1 MMIAFID
8 SVAIWFPGSLALFA
22 LICASGFF
30 SGSETAIF
38 YLSRKELRQF
48 SKGKPSEQIV
58 AALAADADRL
68 LTAVLFWNLLINLS
82 YFAVAGVIAKK
93 LADAGMTAGAGF
105 FSVGSLLAII
115 LFGEVLPKSMSIVF
129 RKKIAIMVSW
139 PLAISV
145 RLLDPIIPLLQNIS
159 RMMRRTFWPQIQKES
174 YLHSED
180 LERAVDASGAT
191 EEVIRHER
199 QILHNILDL
208 SEMLVEEAM
217 RPRGTYLTFNM
228 PLKLEDLTKI
238 TPNTDYIILRKREN
252 DSDEIDRIISLTELS
267 SFTEKTLNQKSK
279 RVIHVPWCANL
290 ADVFSRFQLEDCQF
304 ASVVDEYGETIG
316 IVSHDDIIDT
326 ILSPEPS
333 RAKRILRR
341 EPVREVEPGVYHI
354 EGITTLRYL
363 CRKLQQDYEIADD
376 GLLTVAGMFHEK
388 LEHIPEVGDVCDWQG
403 FQLKVIE
410 VRKLG
415 HLIAELRKMEP
426 AGEAPAAE
434 E

>member
-1 MMIAFID
+1 MIIAFID
-8 SVAIWFPGSLALFA
+8 TMAIWFPGSLALLA
-22 LICASGFF
+22 LTCASGFF

-38 YLSRKELRQF
+38 YLSRAELRQF

-82 YFAVAGVIAKK
+82 YFAVAGVIAKR
-93 LADAGMTAGAGF
+93 LADEGMTMAAGV

-115 LFGEVLPKSMSIVF
+115 LFGEVLPKSLSIVF
-129 RKKIAIMVSW
+129 RKKIAVAVSW

-145 RLLDPIIPLLQNIS
+145 RVLDPVIPLLQNIS
-159 RMMRRTFWPQIQKES
+159 RLMRRTFWPLIQKES
-174 YLHSED
+174 YLHSAD
-180 LERAVDASGAT
+180 LERAVDASGAS

-228 PLKLEDLTKI
+228 PLKLEDLTRI

-252 DSDEIDRIISLTELS
+252 NSDEINQIISLTDLS
-267 SFTEKTLNQKSK
+267 SFTEKSLNQRSK
-279 RVIHVPWCANL
+279 RIIHVPWCANL
-290 ADVFSRFQLEDCQF
+290 ADVFSRFQTEDCHF

-316 IVSHDDIIDT
+316 IATYADIIDT

-341 EPVREVEPGVYHI
+341 EPVREVSPGVYHV

-388 LEHIPEVGDVCDWQG
+388 LERIPEVGDLCDWQG
-403 FQLKVIE
+403 FQLEVIE

-415 HLIAELRKMEP
+415 HLIAELKKVEP
-426 AGEAPAAE
+426 PANAELAE

>member
-1 MMIAFID
+1 MIALID
-8 SVAIWFPGSLALFA
+8 TIAIWFPGALALLA

-38 YLSRKELRQF
+38 YLSRAELRQF
-48 SKGKPSEQIV
+48 SKGKSSEQIV

-82 YFAVAGVIAKK
+82 YFAVAGVIAKE
-93 LADAGMTAGAGF
+93 LADEGQTAAAGF
-105 FSVGSLLAII
+105 FTVGSLLAII
-115 LFGEVLPKSMSIVF
+115 LFGEVLPKSLSIVF

-139 PLAISV
+139 PLAFSIRV
-145 RLLDPIIPLLQNIS
+145 LDPVIPLLQKIS
-159 RMMRRTFWPQIQKES
+159 RMMRRTFWPHIQKES

-180 LERAVDASGAT
+180 LERAVDASGAS

-208 SEMLVEEAM
+208 SEILVEEAM

-228 PLKLEDLTKI
+228 PLQLEDLTRI
-238 TPNTDYIILRKREN
+238 TPNTDYIILRKQGV
-252 DSDEIDRIISLTELS
+252 DSEEIDRIISLSELS
-267 SFTEKTLNQKSK
+267 SFSTSSLNKKSK
-279 RVIHVPWCANL
+279 RVIHVPWCSNL
-290 ADVFSRFQLEDCQF
+290 ADVYTRFQAEECNF

-316 IVSHDDIIDT
+316 IVAFDDIIDT

-333 RAKRILRR
+333 RARRILRR
-341 EPVREVEPGVYHI
+341 DPVREVEPGVYHV

-363 CRKLQQDYEIADD
+363 CRKLQQEYEIADD

-388 LEHIPEVGDVCDWQG
+388 LERIPEVGDVCDWQG
-403 FQLKVIE
+403 YQLEVIE

-415 HLIAELRKMEP
+415 HLVAELKP
-426 AGEAPAAE
+426 QPPGESE
-434 E
+434 EEED

>member
-1 MMIAFID
+1 MIALID
-8 SVAIWFPGSLALFA
+8 TIAIWFPGALALLA

-38 YLSRKELRQF
+38 YLSRAELRQF
-48 SKGKPSEQIV
+48 SKGKSSEQIV

-82 YFAVAGVIAKK
+82 YFAVSGVIAKE
-93 LADAGMTAGAGF
+93 LADEGQTAAAGF
-105 FSVGSLLAII
+105 FTVGSLLAII
-115 LFGEVLPKSMSIVF
+115 LFGEVLPKSLSIVF
-129 RKKIAIMVSW
+129 RKKIAILVSW
-139 PLAISV
+139 PLAFSIRV
-145 RLLDPIIPLLQNIS
+145 LDPVIPLLQKIS
-159 RMMRRTFWPQIQKES
+159 RLMRRTFWPHIQKES

-180 LERAVDASGAT
+180 LERAVDASGAS

-208 SEMLVEEAM
+208 SEILVEEAM

-228 PLKLEDLTKI
+228 PLQLEDLTRI
-238 TPNTDYIILRKREN
+238 TPNTDYIILRKQGV
-252 DSDEIDRIISLTELS
+252 DSEEIDRIISLSELS
-267 SFTEKTLNQKSK
+267 SFSTSSLNKKSK
-279 RVIHVPWCANL
+279 RVIHVPWCSNL
-290 ADVFSRFQLEDCQF
+290 ADVYTRFQAEECNF

-316 IVSHDDIIDT
+316 IVAFDDIIDT

-333 RAKRILRR
+333 RARRILRR
-341 EPVREVEPGVYHI
+341 DPVREVEPGVYHV

-363 CRKLQQDYEIADD
+363 CRKLQQEYEIADD

-388 LEHIPEVGDVCDWQG
+388 LERIPEVGDVCDWQG
-403 FQLKVIE
+403 YQLEVIE

-415 HLIAELRKMEP
+415 HLVAELKP
-426 AGEAPAAE
+426 QPPGESE
-434 E
+434 EKED

>member
-1 MMIAFID
+1 MMIALID
-8 SVAIWFPGSLALFA
+8 TVAIWFPGSLALLA
-22 LICASGFF
+22 LIFASGFF

-38 YLSRKELRQF
+38 YLSRSELRKF
-48 SKGKPSEQIV
+48 SKGKPSEQVV

-82 YFAVAGVIAKK
+82 YFAVAGVIARR
-93 LADAGMTAGAGF
+93 LADQGMTAAAGVF
-105 FSVGSLLAII
+105 TVGSLLAII
-115 LFGEVLPKSMSIVF
+115 LFGEVLPKSLSIVF
-129 RKKIAIMVSW
+129 RKKIAILVSW
-139 PLAISV
+139 PLAVSV
-145 RLLDPIIPLLQNIS
+145 RLLDPVIPLLQQIS
-159 RMMRRTFWPQIQKES
+159 RLMRRTFWPHIQKES

-180 LERAVDASGAT
+180 LERAVDASGSS

-208 SEMLVEEAM
+208 SEILVEEAM

-228 PLKLEDLTKI
+228 PVQLEDLTRI
-238 TPNTDYIILRKREN
+238 TPETDYIILRKRDTET
-252 DSDEIDRIISLTELS
+252 DEIERIISLTELS
-267 SFTEKTLNQKSK
+267 SFSEKMLNQKSK

-290 ADVFSRFQLEDCQF
+290 SDVYSRFQAEECHF

-326 ILSPEPS
+326 LLSPEPS

-341 EPVREVEPGVYHI
+341 EPVREVAPGVYHV

-388 LEHIPEVGDVCDWQG
+388 LEHIPEVGDICDWLD
-403 FQLKVIE
+403 FELEVIE

-415 HLIAELRKMEP
+415 HLIAELREKMP
-426 AGEAPAAE
+426 VE
-434 E
+434 ESPEVE

>member
-1 MMIAFID
+1 
-8 SVAIWFPGSLALFA
+8 
-22 LICASGFF
+22 
-30 SGSETAIF
+30 
-38 YLSRKELRQF
+38 LRQF

-341 EPVREVEPGVYHI
+341 EPVREVEPAVYHI

-403 FQLKVIE
+403 FQLKVI
-410 VRKLG
+410 
-415 HLIAELRKMEP
+415 
-426 AGEAPAAE
+426 
-434 E
+434 

>member
-1 MMIAFID
+1 MIALID
-8 SVAIWFPGSLALFA
+8 TIAIWFPGALALLA

-38 YLSRKELRQF
+38 YLSRAELRQF
-48 SKGKPSEQIV
+48 SKGKSSEQIV

-82 YFAVAGVIAKK
+82 YFAVSGVIAKE
-93 LADAGMTAGAGF
+93 LADEGQPAAAGF
-105 FSVGSLLAII
+105 FTVGSLLAII
-115 LFGEVLPKSMSIVF
+115 LFGEVLPKSLSIVF

-139 PLAISV
+139 PLAFSIRV
-145 RLLDPIIPLLQNIS
+145 LDPVIPMLQNIS
-159 RMMRRTFWPQIQKES
+159 RLMRRTFWPHIQKES

-180 LERAVDASGAT
+180 LERAVDASGAS

-208 SEMLVEEAM
+208 SEILVEEAM
-217 RPRGTYLTFNM
+217 RPRGTYLTFKM
-228 PLKLEDLTKI
+228 PLQLEDLTRI
-238 TPNTDYIILRKREN
+238 TPNTDYIILRKQGV
-252 DSDEIDRIISLTELS
+252 DSEEIDRIISLSELS
-267 SFTEKTLNQKSK
+267 SFSTSSLNKKSK
-279 RVIHVPWCANL
+279 RVIHVPWCSNL
-290 ADVFSRFQLEDCQF
+290 ADVYTRFQAEECNF

-316 IVSHDDIIDT
+316 IVAFDDIIDT

-333 RAKRILRR
+333 RARRILRR
-341 EPVREVEPGVYHI
+341 DPVREVESGVYHV

-363 CRKLQQDYEIADD
+363 CRKLQQEYEIADD

-388 LEHIPEVGDVCDWQG
+388 LERIPEVGDVCDWQG
-403 FQLKVIE
+403 YQLQVIE

-415 HLIAELRKMEP
+415 HLVAELKP
-426 AGEAPAAE
+426 QPPGDSE
-434 E
+434 EEED

>member
-1 MMIAFID
+1 MMIALID
-8 SVAIWFPGSLALFA
+8 TVAIWFPGSLALLA
-22 LICASGFF
+22 LIFASGFF
-30 SGSETAIF
+30 SGS
-38 YLSRKELRQF
+38 ELRQF

-82 YFAVAGVIAKK
+82 YFAVAGVIARR
-93 LADAGMTAGAGF
+93 LADQGMTAAAGVF
-105 FSVGSLLAII
+105 TVGSLLAII
-115 LFGEVLPKSMSIVF
+115 LFGEVLPKSLSIVF

-139 PLAISV
+139 PLAVSV
-145 RLLDPIIPLLQNIS
+145 RLLDPVIPLLQNIS
-159 RMMRRTFWPQIQKES
+159 RLMRRTFWPHIQKES

-180 LERAVDASGAT
+180 LERAVDASGSS

-208 SEMLVEEAM
+208 SEILVEEAM

-228 PLKLEDLTKI
+228 PVQLEDLTRI
-238 TPNTDYIILRKREN
+238 TPNTDYIILRKRDTET
-252 DSDEIDRIISLTELS
+252 DEIERIISLTELS
-267 SFTEKTLNQKSK
+267 SFSEKMLNQKSK

-290 ADVFSRFQLEDCQF
+290 SDVYSRFQAEDCHF

-326 ILSPEPS
+326 LLSPEPS

-341 EPVREVEPGVYHI
+341 EPVREVAPGVYHV

-363 CRKLQQDYEIADD
+363 CRKLQQEYEIADD

-388 LEHIPEVGDVCDWQG
+388 LEHLPEVGDVCDWLG
-403 FQLKVIE
+403 FELEVIE

-415 HLIAELRKMEP
+415 HLIAELREKMPVNETP
-426 AGEAPAAE
+426 DVE
-434 E
+434 

>member
-8 SVAIWFPGSLALFA
+8 TIAIWFPGSLALLA
-22 LICASGFF
+22 LTCASGFF

-38 YLSRKELRQF
+38 YLSRAELRQF

-82 YFAVAGVIAKK
+82 YFAVAGVIAKR
-93 LADAGMTAGAGF
+93 LADEGMTVAAGV

-115 LFGEVLPKSMSIVF
+115 LFGEVLPKSLSIVF
-129 RKKIAIMVSW
+129 RKKIAVAVSW
-139 PLAISV
+139 PLAVSV
-145 RLLDPIIPLLQNIS
+145 RALDPVIPLLQNIS
-159 RMMRRTFWPQIQKES
+159 RLMRRTFWPQIQKES
-174 YLHSED
+174 YLHSAD
-180 LERAVDASGAT
+180 LERAVDASGAS

-217 RPRGTYLTFNM
+217 RPRGTYLTFNT
-228 PLKLEDLTKI
+228 PLKLEDLTRI

-252 DSDEIDRIISLTELS
+252 NSDEINQIISLTDLS
-267 SFTEKTLNQKSK
+267 SFTEKSLNQRSK
-279 RVIHVPWCANL
+279 RIIHVPWCANL
-290 ADVFSRFQLEDCQF
+290 ADVFSRFQTEDCHF

-316 IVSHDDIIDT
+316 IATYADIIDT

-341 EPVREVEPGVYHI
+341 EPVREVAPGVYHV

-388 LEHIPEVGDVCDWQG
+388 LERIPEVGDLCDWQG
-403 FQLKVIE
+403 FQLEVIE

-415 HLIAELRKMEP
+415 HLIAELKKVEP
-426 AGEAPAAE
+426 PVSEDLAGE
-434 E
+434 

>member
-1 MMIAFID
+1 M
-8 SVAIWFPGSLALFA
+8 
-22 LICASGFF
+22 
-30 SGSETAIF
+30 
-38 YLSRKELRQF
+38 
-48 SKGKPSEQIV
+48 

-82 YFAVAGVIAKK
+82 YFAVAGVIARR
-93 LADAGMTAGAGF
+93 LADQGMTAAAGVF
-105 FSVGSLLAII
+105 TVGSLLAII
-115 LFGEVLPKSMSIVF
+115 LFGEVLPKSLSIVF
-129 RKKIAIMVSW
+129 RKKIAILVSW
-139 PLAISV
+139 PLAVSV
-145 RLLDPIIPLLQNIS
+145 RLLDPVIPLLQNIS
-159 RMMRRTFWPQIQKES
+159 RLMRRTFWPHIQKES

-180 LERAVDASGAT
+180 LERAVDASGSS

-208 SEMLVEEAM
+208 SEILVEEAM

-228 PLKLEDLTKI
+228 PVQLEDLTRI
-238 TPNTDYIILRKREN
+238 TPNTDYIILRKRDTET
-252 DSDEIDRIISLTELS
+252 DEIERIISLTELS
-267 SFTEKTLNQKSK
+267 SFSEKMLNQKSK

-290 ADVFSRFQLEDCQF
+290 SDVYSRFQAEDCHF

-326 ILSPEPS
+326 LLSPEPS

-341 EPVREVEPGVYHI
+341 EPVREVAPGVYHV

-363 CRKLQQDYEIADD
+363 CRKLQQEYEIADD

-388 LEHIPEVGDVCDWQG
+388 LEHLPEVGDVCDWLG
-403 FQLKVIE
+403 FELEVIE

-415 HLIAELRKMEP
+415 HLIAELREKMPVNETP
-426 AGEAPAAE
+426 DVE
-434 E
+434 